1 MKAIYTL
8 LILLIPFV
16 GLGQENKSNLNS
28 FINIQQIEN
37 NHKFSSQIL
46 TGKSIQFIGLATTI
60 VGVATSTPEISYG
73 GLGLSLVGLVVEI
86 DSYKWLKKNRV
97 NKFELL
103 TNDVDLSN
111 EKSSKI
117 IENSNVYNFLTDN
130 GETAQCIVLED
141 FKNGQVKVKKLSD
154 GEELIINLSDL
165 FILE

>member
-1 MKAIYTL
+1 MKAFYTL

-16 GLGQENKSNLNS
+16 GIGQENKSNLNS

-46 TGKSIQFIGLATTI
+46 TSKSIELIGMATTI
-60 VGVATSTPEISYG
+60 IGVATSTPEISYAG
-73 GLGLSLVGLVVEI
+73 IGLSLVGLVVEI
-86 DSYKWLKKNRV
+86 DSYKWLKRNRI
-97 NKFELL
+97 NKFDLL

-111 EKSSKI
+111 EKRINI
-117 IENSNVYNFLTDN
+117 IENSNIYNFITKN
-130 GETAQCIVLED
+130 GETAQCIVLKD
-141 FKNGQVKVKKLSD
+141 FKNGQVKIKKLSD